1 MKRIKNALLADIRF
15 QFKQGFY
22 YVYAAV
28 TLLYIIVFL
37 QIPKEALILTLPAAI
52 FSDPSLLGFIF
63 IGAIFLLEKDQGIFQ
78 YLSITP
84 LRLKEYIIAKVISLC
99 LLSIIVSFVLAIIIG
114 TRFDPLILFLGC
126 LLSSAFFTLIG
137 MYAVCGCKSI
147 NQFFSVLIA
156 YMIILLIPAIAMF
169 NIPYTGFLKAL
180 PTYAGLR
187 LVFGAYNGISSLE
200 ALYCIVNLIVFSFI
214 LYILTTKKI
223 QKKLYFGR

>member
-1 MKRIKNALLADIRF
+1 MKRITNALKTDVRF

-37 QIPKEALILTLPAAI
+37 YIPKEALVYTLPAAI

-84 LRLKEYIIAKVISLC
+84 LMLKEYIIAKVCSLS
-99 LLSIIVSFVLAIIIG
+99 LLSLIVSFVLAISIG
-114 TRFDPLILFLGC
+114 TSFNPLLLFLGC
-126 LLSSAFFTLIG
+126 TLSSIFFTLIG
-137 MYAVCGCKSI
+137 IYAVCGCKSI
-147 NQFFSVLIA
+147 NQFFGVLVA

-169 NIPYTGFLKAL
+169 NIPYTGFLKAF
-180 PTYAGLR
+180 PTYTGLR
-187 LVFGAYNGISSLE
+187 LVFGAYGGISFIE
-200 ALYCIVNLIVFSFI
+200 ALYCCLNLVVFSFV
-214 LYILTTKKI
+214 LYILTVKKV
-223 QKKLYFGR
+223 QKKLYFGK